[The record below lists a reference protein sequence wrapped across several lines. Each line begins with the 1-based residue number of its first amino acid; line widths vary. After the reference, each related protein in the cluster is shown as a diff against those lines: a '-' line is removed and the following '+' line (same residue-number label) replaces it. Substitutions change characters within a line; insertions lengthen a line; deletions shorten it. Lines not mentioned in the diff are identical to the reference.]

1 MRVHRK
7 ANWTKLS
14 ERGVGVDKKK
24 LILLVDDTE
33 SNTDVLIEIL
43 GDDYDIAVATD
54 GPTAIE
60 VALQEHP
67 DLIILDVMMP
77 GMDGHEV
84 CRRLK
89 SNKWTTDAPVI
100 FVTTLGEV
108 EDEEKGLSLGAVDY
122 LVKPVNPA
130 ITRARVSTHLS
141 LKSAK
146 DELARQNDILERR
159 VIERTKELQLTQD
172 VTIEALAGL
181 AETRDNETG
190 YHIRRTQHYVRCLA
204 VELRRRGLHIDLL
217 TEAYIKLLFKS
228 APLHDIGK
236 VGVPDAILLKPGKLT
251 DKEWIE
257 MRKHT
262 TYGYEALR
270 RAEETL
276 GTSSFLSMAKEIAL
290 THHERWDGGGYPH
303 ALRGDDIPICGRIM
317 AVADVY
323 DALIS
328 KRVYKP
334 ASIHEKA
341 VDIISGDS
349 GLAFDPDV
357 AGAFEAVSDAFQT
370 TAQELSDDGGA

>member
-1 MRVHRK
+1 M
-7 ANWTKLS
+7 
-14 ERGVGVDKKK
+14 DKKK
-24 LILLVDDTE
+24 LVLLVDDTE
-33 SNTDVLIEIL
+33 SNIDVLVGIL
-43 GDDYDIAVATD
+43 GDNYDISVAMD

-60 VALQEHP
+60 SAQQEHP

-89 SNKWTTDAPVI
+89 ANKWTAETPII
-100 FVTTLGEV
+100 FVTTLGEAA
-108 EDEEKGLSLGAVDY
+108 DEEKGFALGAVDY

-130 ITRARVSTHLS
+130 ITCARVATHLS
-141 LKSAK
+141 LKSAQ
-146 DELARQNDILERR
+146 DELERQNDILEDR

-172 VTIEALAGL
+172 VTIQALGGL

-190 YHIRRTQHYVRCLA
+190 HHIRRTQHYVRHLA
-204 VELRRRGLHIDLL
+204 VELRRQGLHTDLL
-217 TEAYIKLLFKS
+217 TEAHINLLFKS

-251 DKEWIE
+251 DKQWIE

-276 GTSSFLSMAKEIAL
+276 GTSSFLSVAKEIAIS
-290 THHERWDGGGYPH
+290 HHERWDGGGYPH
-303 ALRGDDIPICGRIM
+303 ALRGDDIPLPGRIM

-334 ASIHEKA
+334 AFSHDKA
-341 VDIISGDS
+341 VGIITGDS
-349 GLAFDPDV
+349 GSAFDPDV
-357 AGAFEAVSDAFQT
+357 AGAFEAVSDACQT
-370 TAQELSDDGGA
+370 TAHELSDEGGA

>member
-1 MRVHRK
+1 MD
-7 ANWTKLS
+7 
-14 ERGVGVDKKK
+14 EKK

-33 SNTDVLIEIL
+33 SNTDVLVEIL

-60 VALQEHP
+60 TALQEHP
-67 DLIILDVMMP
+67 DLVILDVMMP
-77 GMDGHEV
+77 GMNGYEV

-89 SNKWTTDAPVI
+89 SNEWTAETPVI
-100 FVTTLGEV
+100 FATTLGET
-108 EDEEKGLSLGAVDY
+108 EAEEKGLSLGAVDY

-146 DELARQNDILERR
+146 DELARQNSILEFR

-172 VTIEALAGL
+172 VTIEALGGL

-190 YHIRRTQHYVRCLA
+190 YHIRRTQHYVRRLA
-204 VELRRRGLHIDLL
+204 VELRRQGLYTDLL

-262 TYGYEALR
+262 TYGYEALA
-270 RAEETL
+270 RAEKTL
-276 GTSSFLSMAKEIAL
+276 GTSSFLSLAKEVTIS
-290 THHERWDGGGYPH
+290 HHERWDGGGYPH
-303 ALRGDDIPICGRIM
+303 ALRGEGVPLSGRIM

-323 DALIS
+323 DAVTT
-328 KRVYKP
+328 KRVYKS
-334 ASIHEKA
+334 ASSHEKA
-341 VDIISGDS
+341 VDIISGDAGS
-349 GLAFDPDV
+349 AFDPDV

-370 TAQELSDDGGA
+370 TARELSDNGAA